1 MIPGWPDLVI
11 GGIALFFAWKGF
23 NNGFVAELAGPVAVL
38 VAIVAAFYYPGS
50 LDDDVVNVTHL
61 GPGSAHAVG
70 TLLFAVIVYAIVIMV
85 AWLLGRIASLPVIG
99 LLNRCAGAAIGAAK
113 ALFGAWAVLYVTLLF
128 PLTPDLRAD
137 LHASPLVHLLVA
149 PDASVDAT
157 VREFLPSFLE
167 PFAEP
172 FLARHQV

>member
-38 VAIVAAFYYPGS
+38 IAIVAAFYYPGS
-50 LDDDVVNVTHL
+50 LDNDVVNVTHL

-70 TLLFAVIVYAIVIMV
+70 TLLFAVIVYAIAIMV
-85 AWLLGRIASLPVIG
+85 AWLLGRIARLPVLGI
-99 LLNRCAGAAIGAAK
+99 LNRCAGAAIGAAK

-128 PLTPDLRAD
+128 PLTPDLRDD
-137 LHASPLVHLLVA
+137 LHASPLVHLVVA
-149 PDASVDAT
+149 PDASVDDT

-172 FLARHQV
+172 FLARHHV